1 MYKNILI
8 VKLSAIGDVIHALP
22 VAHALK
28 QKFPTAKITWVV
40 EKPAYDLLT
49 NNPDIDEIIIFEK
62 KKFKTITGFLQY
74 AIPFIKKLRQY
85 KFDLALDLQ
94 GLFKSGI
101 ISYLSGAKER
111 LVYENTREG
120 SQFLGKRIVGKYS
133 KGHVVQR
140 CLDVTRALGCQIDKP
155 TFTINITLEEQELT
169 RDIALQAGLD
179 LEKPYVVLALAAN
192 WPNKI
197 WPYEHFA
204 KLCNALY
211 KKNIIPVMIGGP
223 GDGKIAKMISA
234 ITEIPAIDLTGKTNL
249 KQLAYIIK
257 KAKVFLGGDTGPM
270 HLAVAVETPTI
281 ALMGPTDILRNGPLG
296 DRHLPII
303 VPYDCAGCWQRSCPK
318 KIDCLSAIT
327 VERVYQGICNLY
339 YSKFDLN

>member
-28 QKFPTAKITWVV
+28 QKFPAAKITWVV
-40 EKPAYDLLT
+40 EKLAYDLLT
-49 NNPDIDEIIIFEK
+49 NNPAIDEIIIFEK
-62 KKFKTITGFLQY
+62 KKIKSFAGFLQY

-120 SQFLGKRIVGKYS
+120 SQFLGKRVVGKYS

-140 CLDVTRALGCQIDKP
+140 CLDVARVLGCQIDKP
-155 TFTINITLEEQELT
+155 TFTMNITLEEQELT
-169 RDIALQAGLD
+169 RNIASQAGID

-204 KLCNALY
+204 KLCDALY
-211 KKNIIPVMIGGP
+211 RDNIIPVMIGGP
-223 GDGKIAKMISA
+223 GDGKIAKKISTM
-234 ITEIPAIDLTGKTNL
+234 TEIPPIDLTGKTNL

-270 HLAVAVETPTI
+270 HLAVAVDTLTI

-296 DRHLPII
+296 DKHLPII

-327 VERVYQGICNLY
+327 VDQVYQGICQMNHVK
-339 YSKFDLN
+339 SGLN